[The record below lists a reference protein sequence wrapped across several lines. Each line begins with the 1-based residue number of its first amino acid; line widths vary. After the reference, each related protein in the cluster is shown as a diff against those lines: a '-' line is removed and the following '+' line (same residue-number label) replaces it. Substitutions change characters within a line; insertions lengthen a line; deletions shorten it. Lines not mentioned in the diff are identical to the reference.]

1 MMRYS
6 HCDQAVKIGSAPD
19 VEAHMAS
26 LEEGQNFCVECAAVF
41 PGKGVLA
48 PEVRQP
54 EVAAARAPV
63 ATGSRHLST
72 MRLRPSGNYSHGTRA
87 TLRAQKRTQLP

>member
-26 LEEGQNFCVECAAVF
+26 LEEGQNLCVECVAVF
-41 PGKGVLA
+41 PGQGALA
-48 PEVRQP
+48 PEVR
-54 EVAAARAPV
+54 
-63 ATGSRHLST
+63 
-72 MRLRPSGNYSHGTRA
+72 
-87 TLRAQKRTQLP
+87 

>member
-6 HCDQAVKIGSAPD
+6 HCDQAVKIGSAPY
-19 VEAHMAS
+19 VETQMAS
-26 LEEGQNFCVECAAVF
+26 LKEGENLCVECVAVF
-41 PGKGVLA
+41 PGKGALA

-54 EVAAARAPV
+54 DVAAARAPV

-72 MRLRPSGNYSHGTRA
+72 MRWRPSGNYSHGTRA